1 MPFIQFQFRRGTG
14 AEWSAANTVL
24 APGEMGIDTD
34 TYRFKIGD
42 GTTAWN
48 NLTYSPVAD
57 GPQGAIQYNDS
68 NAIAGS
74 SNLVYTDG
82 ETLSIAGNLLPQ
94 ANVTYSLGN
103 ANLRWANL
111 FLAGNTIDLGG
122 SQIKSDFE
130 GAIVLVPPVTIANPN
145 PTALVI
151 NTTGSI
157 VPVETVD
164 GVPNANAVTDALTDP
179 DSTFGNVLVLGNL
192 TANQSTVLIGNIS
205 IQGDTISSVDGTITI
220 DPAAPG
226 STGTLIVEGNLQVKG
241 NVTYIDSQ
249 TITVNDL
256 MINMANNAN
265 TSSQADG
272 GGIAVG
278 PVGSEYA
285 TLTFDNGN
293 TAWRSNINMSVTG
306 NVAATGGI
314 TATGNVSGN
323 NVSGTL
329 ITGTLATAAQPNITS
344 VGNLSGLTIT
354 GNVTGNLLP
363 SANVTYDLGSATQA
377 WRSLYIS
384 GNTLY
389 IADESMAVN
398 SASGLWS
405 FTSNGGEITL
415 GADSI
420 FANSV
425 SATYILGNGALLTG
439 IVTASGNVNFAN
451 IANIAYNV
459 DAANVTGTVANANY
473 ALNAGT
479 AYSIAGANVSGE
491 VANAA
496 YANTAGTAT
505 TVTANSQPNIT
516 SLGTLTE
523 LTVSGNVSANYI
535 LGNGSQLTGLPEQY
549 GNANVAAYLP
559 TYTGNVA
566 ANNVTITGVF
576 SGNGSALTS
585 LTGANVTGTVANAN
599 YAAFANVAYNVNAA
613 NVTGTVANANYANT
627 AGTAATVTTNAQ
639 PNITSLGS
647 LTSLTATGNANVGN
661 LGTAGLIVATGNV
674 TGGNLVTAGQV
685 SAGNVVATGNVTA
698 TYYIGDGSYLT
709 GLYGVVGQY
718 LFANIA
724 SNVSPYYQAV
734 FVSEYEAGTTGT
746 ATQTVS
752 NTPTLLVSFLTNTGF
767 PNQTYIPVG
776 VIDFSYETQKASGA
790 STYTTYAEIY
800 KRTTGGTETLLLTSD
815 VTSTSA
821 LNTLIQQRVS
831 ATNSMVIPLDITDR
845 ILVKIYAQILSGANA
860 SITVRWDDATSAG
873 FDLPAPPT
881 SITQFVPYLNAT
893 ANIDLGVYGVTSG
906 FIASAGNANVG
917 NLGTTGLITATGN
930 ITGGN
935 LSGSLI
941 TGTLTTAAQ
950 PNITSLGTLTSLAI
964 TGSLSAANITASG
977 ILTVSGNGESSL
989 AGNLNMSNRNIVG
1002 LADPVNSTDAATKQY
1017 VDSIAEGLHV
1027 HAPCAA
1033 ATPANLAVITGGTV
1047 TYNNGNSGVGATLTV
1062 SGGTYGNID
1071 GVNIAVANTRIL
1083 VKSEANAA
1091 HNGIYVYSNATV
1103 LTRSVDFDTPTEMA
1117 GGDFTFV
1124 QQGTLYNDTG
1134 WVCTDPVVTVGTSA
1148 VNFVQFS
1155 GAGTYTAG
1163 TGLTLD
1169 GGQFSISNTAV
1180 TASSYGGSDAVATFT
1195 VNAQGQLTAASNTAI
1210 TANAANLSGT
1220 TLASTIVNSSL
1231 TSVGNLTALTVTG
1244 NISGNYITASEEVLA
1259 NRFEGNGYQLTSIN
1273 AANISG
1279 TVANANYALYS
1290 NTVLASSQPNITSV
1304 GNLTTLTV
1312 TGNIS
1317 GNYILGN
1324 GSQLTG
1330 IVTTSNAAALTGNT
1344 LSSNVVNSSLTSVGT
1359 LATLSVSGNV
1369 TAGNIVGGGA
1379 GTPTVSSST
1388 ALILSSP
1395 TSVRVQGGGVF
1406 RLPNLSQAQIN
1417 ALTPQLGDMVYNTD
1431 TGFPQIYYS
1440 GGWGSVSL
1448 F

>member
-57 GPQGAIQYNDS
+57 GPQGALQYNDG

-82 ETLSIAGNLLPQ
+82 QTLSIAGDILPQ

-111 FLAGNTIDLGG
+111 YLAGNTIDLGG
-122 SQIKSDFE
+122 SQIKSDTD
-130 GAIVLVPPVTIANPN
+130 GAIVLVPPVTISNPN

-164 GVPNANAVTDALTDP
+164 GVPNANAVANAVSDT
-179 DSTFGNVLVLGNL
+179 DSTFGNVFVLGNL
-192 TANQSTVLIGNIS
+192 TANQSTVKIGNIS
-205 IQGDTISSVDGTITI
+205 ITGDTISSVDGTITI
-220 DPAAPG
+220 DPAASG
-226 STGTLIVEGNLQVKG
+226 STGNLIIEGNLQVKG

-265 TSSQADG
+265 TSSQASG
-272 GGIAVG
+272 GGIGVG

-306 NVAATGGI
+306 NVTASGSI
-314 TATGNVSGN
+314 TATGNVSGG
-323 NVSGTL
+323 NVSGAL

-344 VGNLSGLTIT
+344 VGNLSSLTIS

-398 SASGLWS
+398 SASGIWS

-415 GADSI
+415 GAESV
-420 FANSV
+420 FANSI
-425 SATYILGNGALLTG
+425 SANYVLGNGSLLTG
-439 IVTASGNVNFAN
+439 IVTAAGNVNYAN
-451 IANIAYNV
+451 S
-459 DAANVTGTVANANY
+459 
-473 ALNAGT
+473 AGT
-479 AYSIAGANVSGE
+479 AA
-491 VANAA
+491 
-496 YANTAGTAT
+496 
-505 TVTANSQPNIT
+505 TVTTNAQPNIT
-516 SLGTLTE
+516 SVGNLTS
-523 LTVSGNVSANYI
+523 LTVTGNVSANYVLGNGSQLTGLPEQYGNANVAAYLPTYTGNVSAGNVSVTGNI
-535 LGNGSQLTGLPEQY
+535 SANYVLGNGSQLTGLPEQY

-576 SGNGSALTS
+576 SGNGSALTA
-585 LTGANVTGTVANAN
+585 LP
-599 YAAFANVAYNVNAA
+599 AA
-613 NVTGTVANANYANT
+613 NISGTVANANYANT
-627 AGTAATVTTNAQ
+627 AGTAATVTTNSQ
-639 PNITSLGS
+639 PNIT
-647 LTSLTATGNANVGN
+647 
-661 LGTAGLIVATGNV
+661 
-674 TGGNLVTAGQV
+674 
-685 SAGNVVATGNVTA
+685 
-698 TYYIGDGSYLT
+698 
-709 GLYGVVGQY
+709 
-718 LFANIA
+718 
-724 SNVSPYYQAV
+724 AV
-734 FVSEYEAGTTGT
+734 
-746 ATQTVS
+746 
-752 NTPTLLVSFLTNTGF
+752 
-767 PNQTYIPVG
+767 
-776 VIDFSYETQKASGA
+776 
-790 STYTTYAEIY
+790 
-800 KRTTGGTETLLLTSD
+800 
-815 VTSTSA
+815 
-821 LNTLIQQRVS
+821 
-831 ATNSMVIPLDITDR
+831 
-845 ILVKIYAQILSGANA
+845 
-860 SITVRWDDATSAG
+860 
-873 FDLPAPPT
+873 
-881 SITQFVPYLNAT
+881 
-893 ANIDLGVYGVTSG
+893 
-906 FIASAGNANVG
+906 
-917 NLGTTGLITATGN
+917 
-930 ITGGN
+930 
-935 LSGSLI
+935 
-941 TGTLTTAAQ
+941 
-950 PNITSLGTLTSLAI
+950 GTLTSLTVSGAF
-964 TGSLSAANITASG
+964 AAGNITASG
-977 ILTVSGNGESSL
+977 VLTVSGTGQSSL
-989 AGNLNMSNRNIVG
+989 AGNLNMGNRNIVG
-1002 LADPVNSTDAATKQY
+1002 LAEPVNSTDAATKQY
-1017 VDSIAEGLHV
+1017 VDAIAEGLHI

-1033 ATPANLAVITGGTV
+1033 ATPANLAEITGGTI
-1047 TYNNGNSGVGATLTV
+1047 TYDNGTSGVGATLTV

-1071 GVNIAVANTRIL
+1071 GVNIAVTNTRIL

-1103 LTRSVDFDTPTEMA
+1103 LTRSLDFDTPTEMA

-1134 WVCTDPVVTVGTSA
+1134 WVCTDPVITVGTSA

-1163 TGLTLD
+1163 TGLTLN
-1169 GGQFSISNTAV
+1169 GSQFSISNTAV
-1180 TASSYGGSDAVATFT
+1180 TASSYGGTDAVATFT

-1210 TANAANLSGT
+1210 AANAANLSGT
-1220 TLASTIVNSSL
+1220 TLAATIVNSSL

-1244 NISGNYITASEEVLA
+1244 NISGNFITAAEEVLA

-1304 GNLTTLTV
+1304 GNLTSLTV
-1312 TGNIS
+1312 SGNIS

-1330 IVTTSNAAALTGNT
+1330 LISANSFGNILVPNSNTVAAGSAGANL
-1344 LSSNVVNSSLTSVGT
+1344 T
-1359 LATLSVSGNV
+1359 LA
-1369 TAGNIVGGGA
+1369 AGNAMSITTDPANNKV
-1379 GTPTVSSST
+1379 T
-1388 ALILSSP
+1388 I
-1395 TSVRVQGGGVF
+1395 
-1406 RLPNLSQAQIN
+1406 AQIN
-1417 ALTPQLGDMVYNTD
+1417 FSQDFGFITGPVDQADDLGLVTLTANQAGDLGTVTVDGYVTPATFILPTFTVATLPNPAPAAQVIYVSDEAGGAVMAFSDGTHWRRCTD
-1431 TGFPQIYYS
+1431 RAIVT
-1440 GGWGSVSL
+1440 
-1448 F
+1448 

>member
-151 NTTGSI
+151 NATGSI

-179 DSTFGNVLVLGNL
+179 DSTFGNVFVLGNL

-205 IQGDTISSVDGTITI
+205 IQGDTISSADGTITI
-220 DPAAPG
+220 DPAAAG

-249 TITVNDL
+249 TLTVNDL

-265 TSSQADG
+265 TSSQANG

-306 NVAATGGI
+306 NVSATGGV
-314 TATGNVSGN
+314 TATGNISGN

-363 SANVTYDLGSATQA
+363 SANITYDLGSATQA

-398 SASGLWS
+398 SVSGIWS

-425 SATYILGNGALLTG
+425 SAGYILGNGSLLTG
-439 IVTASGNVNFAN
+439 IVTASGNVNYAN
-451 IANIAYNV
+451 IANVAYNV
-459 DAANVTGTVANANY
+459 DGANVSGTVANATY
-473 ALNAGT
+473 AATAGT
-479 AYSIAGANVSGE
+479 AYSVSGANVSGE
-491 VANAA
+491 VANSA
-496 YANTAGTAT
+496 YANTSGTAA
-505 TVTANSQPNIT
+505 TVTANAQPNIT
-516 SLGTLTE
+516 SVGNLTS
-523 LTVSGNVSANYI
+523 LTVTGNVSANYVFGNGSQLTGLPEQYSNVNVAAYLPTYTGNVSAGNVTATGNI
-535 LGNGSQLTGLPEQY
+535 SATYVLGNGSQLTGLPEQY

-576 SGNGSALTS
+576 SGNGSALTALPAANITGTVANANYAATANYATFS
-585 LTGANVTGTVANAN
+585 NEAYNVAGANVSGTVANANYAAIANIAYNINAANISGTVANAN
-599 YAAFANVAYNVNAA
+599 YAAFANVAYNVDAA
-613 NVTGTVANANYANT
+613 NISGTVANANYAAIANIAYNVDAANISGTVANANYANT
-627 AGTAATVTTNAQ
+627 AGTAATVTSNSQ
-639 PNITSLGS
+639 PNITSVGN
-647 LTSLTATGNANVGN
+647 LTSLT
-661 LGTAGLIVATGNV
+661 
-674 TGGNLVTAGQV
+674 V
-685 SAGNVVATGNVTA
+685 S
-698 TYYIGDGSYLT
+698 GD
-709 GLYGVVGQY
+709 
-718 LFANIA
+718 
-724 SNVSPYYQAV
+724 
-734 FVSEYEAGTTGT
+734 
-746 ATQTVS
+746 
-752 NTPTLLVSFLTNTGF
+752 
-767 PNQTYIPVG
+767 
-776 VIDFSYETQKASGA
+776 
-790 STYTTYAEIY
+790 
-800 KRTTGGTETLLLTSD
+800 
-815 VTSTSA
+815 
-821 LNTLIQQRVS
+821 
-831 ATNSMVIPLDITDR
+831 
-845 ILVKIYAQILSGANA
+845 
-860 SITVRWDDATSAG
+860 
-873 FDLPAPPT
+873 
-881 SITQFVPYLNAT
+881 
-893 ANIDLGVYGVTSG
+893 
-906 FIASAGNANVG
+906 
-917 NLGTTGLITATGN
+917 
-930 ITGGN
+930 
-935 LSGSLI
+935 
-941 TGTLTTAAQ
+941 
-950 PNITSLGTLTSLAI
+950 
-964 TGSLSAANITASG
+964 LSAANITASG
-977 ILTVSGNGESSL
+977 VLTVSGTGQSSL
-989 AGNLNMSNRNIVG
+989 AGNLNMNNRNIVG
-1002 LADPVNSTDAATKQY
+1002 LAEPVNSTDAATKQY
-1017 VDSIAEGLHV
+1017 VDAIAEGLHI

-1047 TYNNGNSGVGATLTV
+1047 TYNNGTDGVGATLTV
-1062 SGGTYGNID
+1062 SGSTYGNID

-1330 IVTTSNAAALTGNT
+1330 IVSA
-1344 LSSNVVNSSLTSVGT
+1344 NSF
-1359 LATLSVSGNV
+1359 
-1369 TAGNIVGGGA
+1369 GNIVVANSNTVAAGSAGA
-1379 GTPTVSSST
+1379 
-1388 ALILSSP
+1388 
-1395 TSVRVQGGGVF
+1395 
-1406 RLPNLSQAQIN
+1406 NLTLAAGNAMSITTDPANNKVTIAQIN
-1417 ALTPQLGDMVYNTD
+1417 FSQNFGFVTGNVDQEDDLGLVTLTANQAGDLGTVTVDGYVTPQVFILPTWTVATLPNPVPAAQVIYVSDEAGGAVMAFSDGTNWRRCTD
-1431 TGFPQIYYS
+1431 RAIVT
-1440 GGWGSVSL
+1440 
-1448 F
+1448 